1 MSDRP
6 EKQPPGEP
14 PESEVLARLPG
25 PGTASGLHTSQPPTA
40 APRDAAPADEPLTR
54 PRGALVAM
62 RKSGGIRFSWRLVVV
77 RQDGRVIYKS
87 NQLGAL
93 AAAQAIGQLQ
103 PDQLAELRSAIERAD
118 FAGAPAGARQ
128 NPDAFAYE
136 IIARVGRRN
145 SSAEAFQGSIPA
157 GLQPLIRLLDALMPA
172 AEASTDVE

>member
-6 EKQPPGEP
+6 KKQPSGEP

-25 PGTASGLHTSQPPTA
+25 AGTASGLRVNQRA
-40 APRDAAPADEPLTR
+40 AEAPREPAPADEPLAR

-87 NQLGAL
+87 NQLGAPSE
-93 AAAQAIGQLQ
+93 AQAIGQLQ
-103 PDQLAELRSAIERAD
+103 PEQLDELRAAIAGAD
-118 FAGAPAGARQ
+118 FATAPAGARQ

-145 SSAEAFQGSIPA
+145 RSAEAFQGSIPA
-157 GLQPLIRLLDALMPA
+157 GLQQLIRQLDALMPA